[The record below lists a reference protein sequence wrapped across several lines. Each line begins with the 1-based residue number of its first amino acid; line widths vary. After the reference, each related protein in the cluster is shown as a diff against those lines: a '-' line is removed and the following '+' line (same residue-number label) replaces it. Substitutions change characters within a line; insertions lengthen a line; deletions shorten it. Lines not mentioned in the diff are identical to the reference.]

1 MSIYNNIKNL
11 YWGLPC
17 LSDRQ
22 KEFIF
27 NFLRKKIRGEQK
39 GIHGS
44 QDLEEYVRDILAVQS
59 LNNEFSIDFPKLDGF
74 SLRQNDPRLIA
85 YYLPQFYPDPH
96 NELWWGKGTTEW
108 TNVSKSMP
116 QYIGHYQPRLPGELG
131 YYDLRIR
138 ENIERQVELAKIFG
152 IYGFCYYFYWFNGER
167 LLNLPFENFMN
178 DENID
183 FPFCICWVNESWTRQ
198 WGGISNAPLITQDQS
213 VESYKKFIESC
224 IPVFERDNYIQV
236 DSKPVLIIYKSLH
249 VPEVKAVLDYWRD
262 YVYKAIG
269 KELYIVASM
278 EASKDTLSHDYLAD
292 GYDASSEFAPG
303 PQMLFMKKITES
315 KKFVCDSFQGV
326 IYDYKD
332 FVEKKGYFSYFNK
345 KQFRAVCPMWDN
357 TARRKNSSTVLDGA
371 TPALYRKWLVDVIR
385 ETLSN
390 KDIEEPFIFIN
401 AWNEWAEGAYL
412 EPDLKWKYG
421 YLKATR
427 DAIIEARNIDGEIGE
442 KLMISKKKDWNCNS
456 KL

>member
-138 ENIERQVELAKIFG
+138 ENIERQVELAKIF
-152 IYGFCYYFYWFNGER
+152 
-167 LLNLPFENFMN
+167 L
-178 DENID
+178 
-183 FPFCICWVNESWTRQ
+183 V
-198 WGGISNAPLITQDQS
+198 
-213 VESYKKFIESC
+213 
-224 IPVFERDNYIQV
+224 
-236 DSKPVLIIYKSLH
+236 
-249 VPEVKAVLDYWRD
+249 
-262 YVYKAIG
+262 
-269 KELYIVASM
+269 
-278 EASKDTLSHDYLAD
+278 
-292 GYDASSEFAPG
+292 
-303 PQMLFMKKITES
+303 
-315 KKFVCDSFQGV
+315 FQG
-326 IYDYKD
+326 
-332 FVEKKGYFSYFNK
+332 KG
-345 KQFRAVCPMWDN
+345 W
-357 TARRKNSSTVLDGA
+357 
-371 TPALYRKWLVDVIR
+371 
-385 ETLSN
+385 
-390 KDIEEPFIFIN
+390 
-401 AWNEWAEGAYL
+401 
-412 EPDLKWKYG
+412 
-421 YLKATR
+421 
-427 DAIIEARNIDGEIGE
+427 
-442 KLMISKKKDWNCNS
+442 
-456 KL
+456 